1 MHFRGGWAGL
11 AQALQKP
18 LRLGHSHAS
27 MAAALALHGFAGAAS
42 EHPLERVAEDPT
54 RAGYTE
60 NIVRREQRPRLR
72 GHCRA
77 EDVYAKRPLIEWA

>member
-1 MHFRGGWAGL
+1 LTRKGNARLRGHGKRAGGWF
-11 AQALQKP
+11 KP
-18 LRLGHSHAS
+18 GV
-27 MAAALALHGFAGAAS
+27 AGAAS

-60 NIVRREQRPRLR
+60 NIVRQEQRPRLR

-77 EDVYAKRPLIEWA
+77 EDVYAKRPLLLEWA

>member
-1 MHFRGGWAGL
+1 MGGIS
-11 AQALQKP
+11 
-18 LRLGHSHAS
+18 LGV
-27 MAAALALHGFAGAAS
+27 AGAAI
-42 EHPLERVAEDPT
+42 EHPLEGVAEDPVGV
-54 RAGYTE
+54 GYTE